1 MAYRYNPDRRPVDG
15 RARERMRTA
24 QRLEAEALGAVS
36 RMTQRLDAETAK
48 LDRMRREREV
58 VLARA
63 SLARCVAVARLAE
76 ISGVDRAALLLAE
89 PTAEV
94 RRACREAAASV
105 KERGDDAR
113 AAERNGSNG
122 EMPE

>member
-1 MAYRYNPDRRPVDG
+1 MPYRYNPDRRPVDG
-15 RARERMRTA
+15 RSRERMRTA

-58 VLARA
+58 IIARA
-63 SLARCVAVARLAE
+63 SLARCVAVARLTE

-89 PTAEV
+89 PKAEV
-94 RRACREAAASV
+94 RRACREAAAGV
-105 KERGDDAR
+105 QERGDDTR
-113 AAERNGSNG
+113 AAERGGTTG
-122 EMPE
+122 EMLE